1 MEPKKN
7 EIEVQIQKAIA
18 ETGINEIVDQYGY
31 DNAGYMRRELKS
43 VMKRI
48 AEYWEPKKSKAHEL
62 HKSLVE
68 AERDMIKPLSDR
80 DKEIDGVMMA
90 YRRKVERE
98 RQEAEAERRRVEAEE
113 RRLAEIAR
121 KAAEETERLV
131 SEAAQKDEMDDD
143 DVEILRIAEA
153 AAKEA
158 EEAAE
163 RAAQYV
169 EIPRGAK
176 ADGISIRRIWKARVV
191 DEASVPVEIAGI
203 MIRPVDLKA
212 LGQLARATSGRMKCE
227 GVEFYQEEVSQV
239 R

>member
-7 EIEVQIQKAIA
+7 EIEIQIKSAIEA
-18 ETGINEIVDQYGY
+18 TGVSEISDQYGY

-48 AEYWEPKKSKAHEL
+48 AEYWEPKKAKAHEL

-80 DKEIDGVMMA
+80 DKEIDKVMA
-90 YRRKVERE
+90 EYRRKIEKE

-113 RRLAEIAR
+113 RRLADIAR

-131 SEAAQKDEMDDD
+131 SEASAKDEIDDE
-143 DVEILRIAEA
+143 DVEILRMAQADAQAAADRAEA
-153 AAKEA
+153 AF
-158 EEAAE
+158 
-163 RAAQYV
+163 QYV
-169 EIPRGAK
+169 EIPRDAR

-191 DEASVPVEIAGI
+191 DEASVPVEIAGM
-203 MIRPVDLKA
+203 MIRPVDVKA
-212 LGQLARATSGRMKCE
+212 LGQLARATSGRLKCA